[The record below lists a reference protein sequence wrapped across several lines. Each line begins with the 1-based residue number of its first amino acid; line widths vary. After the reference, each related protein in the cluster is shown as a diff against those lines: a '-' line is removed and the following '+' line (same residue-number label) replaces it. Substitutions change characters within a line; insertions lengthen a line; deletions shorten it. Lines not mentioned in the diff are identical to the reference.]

1 MTAKLLSVK
10 EENDRNFT
18 TVECLLAFDKD
29 EDKDKVL
36 NLMRKFSS
44 MVRFAYKRLLEK
56 MERKELKKLLAQKYG
71 INTWYS
77 DDAIFLAQQTLD
89 SCLQRGQN
97 PKKLVFG
104 SRVVFEKLKK
114 KHLTGKRREKIRQE
128 REERRYGFLYSRGD
142 KSKGGNLNLRLVYLN
157 NQWHLRLNLGNGEY
171 LWAKVVRSAKRKRD
185 RWISFVWDLTQAERT
200 GNGFAYTVRLRLKNG
215 KIYAQISKEEKFP
228 EITITKE
235 NGVIG
240 IDINA
245 YPFHLALAYTSRDG
259 NLEKYERI
267 SLNGLL
273 DGNADKREYLSWQIA
288 HQVVEIAKREGKAI
302 VMENLEK
309 VPKGRRGDGMSKL
322 RQKLQKWIYKE
333 LLEKIEVV
341 GKRNGVQV
349 IKVNPAY
356 TSVIGKLKYSP
367 MLGIDKDVA
376 GAYVIARRGLGFEER
391 LPKNYRELLK
401 DKEFL
406 VYAIA
411 KVDERIN
418 ELKSELKKEKSEYK
432 RNALKGRVKRLKRYL
447 KLLLFYT
454 RDSGKSES
462 ATQEPV
468 NREMERVRGRAK
480 SLQKS
485 WRVLSVAL
493 AFSCLES
500 FRDYS
505 DWVGVACRVSPS
517 SWSGDDCK

>member
-1 MTAKLLSVK
+1 M
-10 EENDRNFT
+10 
-18 TVECLLAFDKD
+18 
-29 EDKDKVL
+29 VL
-36 NLMRKFSS
+36 RSLTFYLGVDQEKKR
-44 MVRFAYKRLLEK
+44 AKRLLEK

-71 INTWYS
+71 MNTRYS

-89 SCLQRGQN
+89 SCIERGQN

-114 KHLTGKRREKIRQE
+114 KHLTGKRREKLKQE
-128 REERRYGFLYSRGD
+128 WEERRYGILYARGD
-142 KSKGGNLNLRLVYLN
+142 KSKEGNLNLRLVNLN
-157 NQWHLRLNLGNGEY
+157 NQWHLRINLGNGEY
-171 LWAKVVRSAKRKRD
+171 VRAKVVRSAKRERD
-185 RWISFVWDLTQAERT
+185 RWIDLVWDLTQAERT
-200 GNGFAYTVRLRLKNG
+200 GNWFAYTVRLRLKNG
-215 KIYAQISKEEKFP
+215 KIYAQISKEENLP
-228 EITITKE
+228 EITITRE

-245 YPFHLALAYTSRDG
+245 YPFHLALSWTSRDG

-273 DGNADKREYLSWQIA
+273 DGNADKGEYLSWQIA
-288 HQVVEIAKREGKAI
+288 LQVVEIAKREGKAI
-302 VMENLEK
+302 VVENLEK
-309 VPKGRRGDGMSKL
+309 IPKGRRGDGMPKL
-322 RQKLQKWIYKE
+322 RQKGQKWIYKG

-341 GKRNGVQV
+341 GKREGVQV

-356 TSVIGKLKYSP
+356 TSVIGKLRYAP
-367 MLGIDKDVA
+367 IYRIDKDIA
-376 GAYVIARRGLGFEER
+376 GAYVIARRGLGFEEK

-406 VYAIA
+406 AYAIA

-454 RDSGKSES
+454 RDSGKSEP
-462 ATQEPV
+462 ATQQAV
-468 NREMERVRGRAK
+468 NRETKPMRSRAK

-500 FRDYS
+500 FRDFS
-505 DWVGVACRVSPS
+505 PLKRVILL
-517 SWSGDDCK
+517 GD